1 MFWRFPSYAYVI
13 ALAQTATA
21 VQMRFV
27 PIFLAVTIFL
37 VSGVRAESEMT
48 AKLGEAQ
55 AEQLHE
61 AVCSEPAHTI
71 KRDRLDIWVCDH
83 PRAYPNGADPVFCPV
98 NRLNFSFLGDGLFQI
113 FFGKFTANWP
123 QAIATYSAFCE
134 SHANSFG
141 GMALFNV
148 VDQKF
153 ELVRYFPGI
162 PAVDCVVPPLQ
173 GGRRQ
178 TAYCYGSF
186 AAHGT
191 LVEIFGPIRFK
202 PNGEATLDT
211 WFQAGND
218 DGHVAAMTGCKT
230 NKPKPHHISAVRLDE
245 AKSEIVLDVAVLDP
259 RSVASACDRFWK
271 GDFDETETD
280 LQKTSVLVKGMAFIR
295 PDELKFVTMV
305 VRFRPPNAK
314 AKVELTSEPAEP

>member
-1 MFWRFPSYAYVI
+1 
-13 ALAQTATA
+13 
-21 VQMRFV
+21 MRFV
-27 PIFLAVTIFL
+27 LLFLAVTIPL
-37 VSGVRAESEMT
+37 IGGVRAEDRIT
-48 AKLGEAQ
+48 AKLSDAQ
-55 AEQLHE
+55 AKQLHE
-61 AVCSEPAHTI
+61 AVCSEPVYTT
-71 KRDRLDIWVCDH
+71 KQDRLDIWICDR

-113 FFGKFTANWP
+113 FFGKFTANRP

-153 ELVRYFPGI
+153 ELVRYFPGM
-162 PAVDCVVPPLQ
+162 PVVDCVVPSLQ
-173 GGRRQ
+173 GGGRQ

-186 AAHGT
+186 GAHGT

-202 PNGEATLDT
+202 SNGEAAFDT

-230 NKPKPHHISAVRLDE
+230 NKPKSHHISTLRLDE
-245 AKSEIVLDVAVLDP
+245 ARSEIVLDVAVLDP
-259 RSVASACDRFWK
+259 RSVASACGRFRK
-271 GDFDETETD
+271 GTFDETEKD
-280 LQKTSVLVKGMAFIR
+280 LQKSSVLAKGMAFIR

-305 VRFRPPNAK
+305 VRFRPPSAK
-314 AKVELTSEPAEP
+314 AKVELTSEPGEP

>member
-1 MFWRFPSYAYVI
+1 
-13 ALAQTATA
+13 
-21 VQMRFV
+21 MRFV
-27 PIFLAVTIFL
+27 PLFLAVTIPL
-37 VSGVRAESEMT
+37 IGGVRAEDQIT
-48 AKLGEAQ
+48 AKLSALQ
-55 AEQLHE
+55 AKQLHE
-61 AVCSEPAHTI
+61 AVCTEPAHTI
-71 KRDRLDIWVCDH
+71 KQDRLDIWVCDR

-113 FFGKFTANWP
+113 FFGKFTANRP

-211 WFQAGND
+211 WFQASND
-218 DGHVAAMTGCKT
+218 DDNLAAMTGCKT
-230 NKPKPHHISAVRLDE
+230 NRPNPHHISTVRLDE

-259 RSVASACDRFWK
+259 RSVASACDRFRK
-271 GDFDETETD
+271 GDFDETERD
-280 LQKTSVLVKGMAFIR
+280 LQKTSVLAKDMAFIR

-305 VRFRPPNAK
+305 VRFRPPSAK
-314 AKVELTSEPAEP
+314 AKIELTSAPAEP